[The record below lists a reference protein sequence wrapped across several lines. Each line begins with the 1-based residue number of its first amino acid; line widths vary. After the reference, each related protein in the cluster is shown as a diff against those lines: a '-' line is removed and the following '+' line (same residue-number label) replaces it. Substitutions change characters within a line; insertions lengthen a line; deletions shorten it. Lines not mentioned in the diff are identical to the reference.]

1 MELER
6 TESTLEVGDGGL
18 EIVQSLGNVGLQLRG
33 LGVGRGVGGDLDKGG
48 HLDFLGG
55 VLKLFCWMG
64 KKNYRDEFV
73 VVVGVVVINF
83 TVVEVP
89 RSDVCGAL

>member
-1 MELER
+1 MAKELRGLYYLLGGVELER
-6 TESTLEVGDGGL
+6 TESTLEVSDGGL

-48 HLDFLGG
+48 HLDFFG

-64 KKNYRDEFV
+64 QKM
-73 VVVGVVVINF
+73 
-83 TVVEVP
+83 P
-89 RSDVCGAL
+89 